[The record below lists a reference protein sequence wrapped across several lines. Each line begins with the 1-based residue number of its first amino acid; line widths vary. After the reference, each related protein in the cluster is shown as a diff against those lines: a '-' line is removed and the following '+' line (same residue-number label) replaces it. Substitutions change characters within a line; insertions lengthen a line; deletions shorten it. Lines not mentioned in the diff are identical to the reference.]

1 MHTAGE
7 ARRRPPGTN
16 LWRDPRTGVYF
27 WRKVHRLT
35 GKRFRK
41 STATKNLRL
50 ALRRVQQFEEA
61 HEREAAGLTN
71 YGDYRRPVA
80 PFAEAFTASVGS
92 SERAA
97 RLRVQL
103 ERAFRLLGIECLAD
117 LENFVAIE
125 RKLLRLEGG
134 SARSRGRARVAAG
147 RFARTTLARAF
158 QSPLKQ
164 FSTWLAGRREIV
176 ADHLAAWPRLKTG
189 PREPARRALFPDEV
203 ARVLAA
209 SEALERMAGHAHPS
223 RPVWTALLVAAP
235 RVSALAALDVGD
247 LDVAAGRLALRGNR
261 TKRAGAGA
269 LDDRTLAE
277 LASYVGDRA
286 EGPLF
291 LSPEGRRLNTLN
303 SLRRWRRA
311 ASLAFVDMDWPEGE
325 PRDLRMEYLVHYAL
339 SSGRVQVAMGGPVV
353 GPHAPGP
360 RKRASRNDLVARVG
374 QLAEAIRPAW
384 RERMTGVDQHC
395 LRMTHRTW
403 ALSRGVP
410 EILIDRQLGHSS
422 PSGEAALRAA
432 WSAVGRTH
440 YTDMRFLTLDA
451 RRSAE
456 AVRKALDEAEETL
469 REAASS
475 GFTAFAPNPRG
486 RAEVSA

>member
-1 MHTAGE
+1 MDTAGE
-7 ARRRPPGTN
+7 ARRRQPGTN

-41 STATKNLRL
+41 STGTKNLRL
-50 ALRRVQQFEEA
+50 AVRRIQEFEEA

-71 YGDYRRPVA
+71 YNDYRRPVA
-80 PFAEAFTASVGS
+80 PFAEAFAASIGS
-92 SERAA
+92 TERAA
-97 RLRVQL
+97 RLRIQL
-103 ERAFRLLGIECLAD
+103 ERAFRLLGIEYLAD
-117 LENFVAIE
+117 IENFVVIE

-134 SARSRGRARVAAG
+134 KARPRTRPQAAEG
-147 RFARTTLARAF
+147 GFTRTTLARAF
-158 QSPLKQ
+158 QAPLKQ
-164 FSTWLAGRREIV
+164 FSTWLAGRRELI
-176 ADHLAAWPRLKTG
+176 ADHLAAWPHLKTG
-189 PREPARRALFPDEV
+189 PREPVRRALLPDEV
-203 ARVLAA
+203 VRVIAA
-209 SEALERMAGHAHPS
+209 SEALERMAGHEHPS

-235 RVSALAALDVGD
+235 RISALAALDVEG
-247 LDVAAGRLALRGNR
+247 LDATAGRLVLCGNR

-269 LDDRTLAE
+269 LDDCTLAE
-277 LASYVGDRA
+277 LGSYVRGRTS
-286 EGPLF
+286 GPLF

-325 PRDLRMEYLVHYAL
+325 PRDLRTEYLVHYAL
-339 SSGRVQVAMGGPVV
+339 SSGRVQVVMGGPSI

-360 RKRASRNDLVARVG
+360 EKRTRRNDLVARVRR
-374 QLAEAIRPAW
+374 LADAIRPAW

-403 ALSRGVP
+403 ALAAGVP

-432 WSAVGRTH
+432 WSAVGRAH

-456 AVRKALDEAEETL
+456 AVRKALDGAEGAL

-475 GFTAFAPNPRG
+475 GLTALMRAPHA